1 MEALMRV
8 RTAIVT
14 TLAAAAAVLVTT
26 GVASAGGGCLH
37 GVPPSD
43 GEGTR
48 VEMLDACFTPTVL
61 RVEPGAEVTFVN
73 RDDTLH
79 QVSGVGDTWGSFA
92 DLAEGDR
99 VSYTFDEDGVYVYS
113 CWIHPGMVGAVV
125 AGSGAGSAGLEDAAV
140 TGGDVTSAAT
150 GTAVP
155 PASPPDDGATTGALL
170 VGGAVGLVLGGG
182 GAAATIRRRR
192 ETRLARA

>member
-1 MEALMRV
+1 MRI

-14 TLAAAAAVLVTT
+14 TLAAGAAVLVTA

-37 GVPPSD
+37 SVPPSD
-43 GEGTR
+43 GEGVR
-48 VEMLDACFTPTVL
+48 VEMVDACFTPTVL
-61 RVEPGAEVTFVN
+61 HVQPGAEVTFVN

-92 DLAEGDR
+92 DLAQGDS

-113 CWIHPGMVGAVV
+113 CWLHPGMVGAVV
-125 AGSGAGSAGLEDAAV
+125 AGSGAGSAGLDGASV
-140 TGGDVTSAAT
+140 TGGDVTPAAAEA
-150 GTAVP
+150 AVP
-155 PASPPDDGATTGALL
+155 VTPPADDGTTIGALL

-182 GAAATIRRRR
+182 AAAATIRRRR
-192 ETRLARA
+192 ETQLGPV